1 MTKLNK
7 IFGALCVSAVL
18 YSLLRAVDL
27 RFLQRIGII
36 HVHRLPFC
44 VKVNRADAA
53 LAMAVARCL
62 RAAEWEENFRA
73 DRWSIDVGDAGLK
86 IAHRP
91 KCLVHVFGV
100 ERRR

>member
-27 RFLQRIGII
+27 RFLQRVGII

-62 RAAEWEENFRA
+62 RATEWEVNFSA
-73 DRWSIDVGDAGLK
+73 DCRSVNVGDASLEVADGRK
-86 IAHRP
+86 RF
-91 KCLVHVFGV
+91 VHVLRV
-100 ERRR
+100 QR